1 MNRLR
6 RWWESLKR
14 YMRDYRFHSLFVR
27 YLAASILVVTLPVY
41 AINRAYSA
49 RMLASAAQQM
59 QRMNDLELS
68 RSQNAVESMLALLK
82 NMAYVTSQQRDV
94 LRLAAYERLPE
105 QFYENQFS
113 ELKKSVVGYMR
124 VTRCIDSVYIYF
136 EKPGGVLS
144 FETEEKTA
152 YLPVSKLTDREWLAR
167 YNRLQERAFDVHARY
182 KAGNWPFLITIMYPI
197 ENDAGARR
205 GAVALNVDVRVLANS
220 LGTGSYRRDG
230 EPVLAAF
237 SQADRSLFYA
247 DEYRLFENERPAAD
261 ELAALWTDDFVPG
274 EYRLWGQRC
283 LISSA
288 PSSSGLLR
296 YFYLTTLDR
305 FGALRSD
312 AAGFFRW
319 MIAASLAVELIVSLF
334 LAARAYQPIH
344 ALMQA
349 AEEPAESMLP
359 GEQRRQNEIAYLKTY
374 IAAKQEQTARMREEI
389 DLRVACLQNAQMTA
403 LQSQINP
410 HFLYNTLEAIGDK
423 VVMLVGR
430 ENEGSEMICELSEL
444 LRISLATDSYVVP
457 LREELTHVRLYMNL
471 IDFRYGGSVQWNL
484 DVPEE
489 LLDRRVV
496 KLSLQPLIENSIEH
510 GLRPKRRQGSIRIA
524 ARAEGQGFVIQV
536 SDDGVGMPQEE
547 IDRLNERFHTQA
559 PQQAQHIGL
568 QNVNQRIRLIYGD
581 RSGLFLSQR
590 PEGGLCIEV
599 RYAE

>member
-1 MNRLR
+1 MNRLK

-182 KAGNWPFLITIMYPI
+182 KAGSWPFLITIMYPI
-197 ENDAGARR
+197 ENDAGALR

-261 ELAALWTDDFVPG
+261 ELAALWTDDFAPG

-312 AAGFFRW
+312 AARFFRW
-319 MIAASLAVELIVSLF
+319 M
-334 LAARAYQPIH
+334 
-344 ALMQA
+344 
-349 AEEPAESMLP
+349 
-359 GEQRRQNEIAYLKTY
+359 T
-374 IAAKQEQTARMREEI
+374 
-389 DLRVACLQNAQMTA
+389 
-403 LQSQINP
+403 P
-410 HFLYNTLEAIGDK
+410 H
-423 VVMLVGR
+423 R
-430 ENEGSEMICELSEL
+430 
-444 LRISLATDSYVVP
+444 
-457 LREELTHVRLYMNL
+457 
-471 IDFRYGGSVQWNL
+471 W
-484 DVPEE
+484 
-489 LLDRRVV
+489 
-496 KLSLQPLIENSIEH
+496 
-510 GLRPKRRQGSIRIA
+510 
-524 ARAEGQGFVIQV
+524 
-536 SDDGVGMPQEE
+536 
-547 IDRLNERFHTQA
+547 
-559 PQQAQHIGL
+559 
-568 QNVNQRIRLIYGD
+568 
-581 RSGLFLSQR
+581 RSS
-590 PEGGLCIEV
+590 
-599 RYAE
+599 